1 MNACII
7 AFKNTVR
14 RHVRDITPFIM
25 QVMSTIIM
33 IVIFGSMFKGNFN
46 SDAFINPAKVA
57 IISEDNGQSAKQF
70 MDFLNSKSFNKLIKV
85 TSVSNLDNAKKSLQE
100 SGLDGVIE
108 IKNNYSEGYMQ
119 GNFDGIQTFMINND
133 KTTYQILS
141 SILNGWKNNSAAI
154 QIGLRNGQSMDDIT
168 NTMQNTG
175 KGIVEMPLSK
185 NGSIPK
191 AMDYFSVTMVVM
203 TLIFSGFNAMGRL
216 QQDFL
221 SDMKIRFESAPVH
234 IGSILTGI
242 LLATTLMS
250 FLQMVFVVAFSHF
263 VYGANWGN
271 NLGIVFGTLFL
282 LTLLGQMFAGALTL
296 GMRNAN
302 APQAIVGSAAMG
314 LEFLAG
320 GFYVSPIGG
329 ALGKF
334 LLTYG
339 TPNSLAQTA
348 IFGSIYGG
356 SPQIIFMC
364 MGILAAL
371 SLLFLGLTIIFAKR
385 RLS

>member
-1 MNACII
+1 MNACVI
-7 AFKNTVR
+7 AIKNTVR

-25 QVMSTIIM
+25 QVMSTIIL

-46 SDAFINPAKVA
+46 ADAFINPVKVT
-57 IISEDNGQSAKQF
+57 IVNEDNGQFSKQF
-70 MDFLNSKSFNKLIKV
+70 IDFLNSKSLNKLIRV
-85 TSVSNLDNAKKSLQE
+85 TAVSNLDAAKQSLQE
-100 SGLDGVIE
+100 GKYDGVIE
-108 IKNNYSEGYMQ
+108 IMNKYSEGYMQ
-119 GNFDGIQTFMINND
+119 GNFDGIETFMINND

-154 QIGLRNGQSMDDIT
+154 QIGLRAGQSMDDIT
-168 NTMQNTG
+168 NTIQNTG
-175 KGIVEMPLSK
+175 KGIIEMPLLS

-191 AMDYFSVTMVVM
+191 AIDYFSVTMVVM

-221 SDMKIRFESAPVH
+221 SDMKIRFECAPVH
-234 IGSILTGI
+234 IGNILTGI

-250 FLQMVFVVAFSHF
+250 FLQMVFVVAFTHF

-320 GFYVSPIGG
+320 GFYVSPIKGS
-329 ALGKF
+329 LGKF

-356 SPQIIFMC
+356 SSQIIYLC
-364 MGILAAL
+364 MSILAGL
-371 SLLFLGLTIIFAKR
+371 SIIFLALTILFAKR